1 MDKNIE
7 SLKDKTILI
16 GITGGIAAY
25 KMPNLIRLL
34 KKRGANVIVVATS
47 NALNFVTKLT
57 LQTVSQNK
65 VYIDEFDTKNFDIE
79 HISLA
84 KLADMML
91 IAPLSANTLGKIAN
105 GIGDNLLTSIVLAFN
120 KPILVCPSMNTAMW
134 ENKIVQDNIKKIEN
148 MNFNILKPITGNLAC
163 GDTGVG
169 KMKDEFDI
177 VNEVVSILNYQD
189 KFLKGKKIL
198 ITAGGTNEPIDCVRY
213 ITNKSSGK
221 MGLALAY
228 KAYNLGASVHL
239 ITTCK
244 INKLPFNVTYVE
256 TAIEMEKAVFECNY
270 DADYIFMTAAVSDF
284 RCKEINK
291 NKIKKTQENSS
302 LTLEL
307 IKNPDILLKLCQ
319 NKTTS
324 QIIVGF
330 CAESENLI
338 QNAKEKLKNK
348 NCDYIVANDISNDKI
363 GFNSN
368 NNEVF
373 IIDKNLDIK
382 KIPFDTKDNIAYG
395 ILEYICHL
403 QT

>member
-1 MDKNIE
+1 ME
-7 SLKDKTILI
+7 
-16 GITGGIAAY
+16 
-25 KMPNLIRLL
+25 
-34 KKRGANVIVVATS
+34 
-47 NALNFVTKLT
+47 
-57 LQTVSQNK
+57 
-65 VYIDEFDTKNFDIE
+65 
-79 HISLA
+79 
-84 KLADMML
+84 
-91 IAPLSANTLGKIAN
+91 
-105 GIGDNLLTSIVLAFN
+105 
-120 KPILVCPSMNTAMW
+120 
-134 ENKIVQDNIKKIEN
+134 
-148 MNFNILKPITGNLAC
+148 PITVNKQSSIRIEGSK
-163 GDTGVG
+163 VVY
-169 KMKDEFDI
+169 FDPL
-177 VNEVVSILNYQD
+177 EVSPL
-189 KFLKGKKIL
+189 
-198 ITAGGTNEPIDCVRY
+198 
-213 ITNKSSGK
+213 
-221 MGLALAY
+221 
-228 KAYNLGASVHL
+228 H
-239 ITTCK
+239 
-244 INKLPFNVTYVE
+244 
-256 TAIEMEKAVFECNY
+256 

-363 GFNSN
+363 GFNSD